1 MKNESTEDKTAE
13 SIENMDSVFKCL
25 TGLYLGVIIL

>member
-1 MKNESTEDKTAE
+1 MKNETTKDKTAE
-13 SIENMDSVFKCL
+13 SVENVDSVFKCL